1 MMIPTMMMMMLMMI
15 STWSNS
21 SRLLLTCIATSC
33 SIWPWTWFSFL
44 CGDDYQQSLI
54 QFTRSQSR
62 SLSPAVVWSLQSVAL
77 FPLPKFEPSNVFV
90 QLCFIIHTKLYSII
104 FNIPWPYSHK
114 YYLFECKPLSPPNFS
129 NFYAALPSK
138 LCIVRP
144 TLCCAAYCVHFICIS
159 AFGLTCLLTAFLPTS
174 PLPQSSK
181 QTKQKTETNKQT
193 NKKQKDYL
201 HPSLPFLA
209 HSELSKCSLLLPAS
223 KKNENQ
229 EDIDI
234 DVDIGDQ
241 TMTSIWMTI
250 VKWQT

>member
-1 MMIPTMMMMMLMMI
+1 MESRCTKIFLGVLFAQITKAKQYQSISSPGSARTLSCVFCCSQTVSERKTLYLKDESSILTMIPTMMMMMMMMMMI

-44 CGDDYQQSLI
+44 CGDDYQPSLI

-77 FPLPKFEPSNVFV
+77 FPLPKFEPTNVFV

-138 LCIVRP
+138 LCIVQHTVLCS
-144 TLCCAAYCVHFICIS
+144 TLCALYLHFCFWPHISSHCILAYIS
-159 AFGLTCLLTAFLPTS
+159 FATV
-174 PLPQSSK
+174 
-181 QTKQKTETNKQT
+181 KQT
-193 NKKQKDYL
+193 NKTEK
-201 HPSLPFLA
+201 
-209 HSELSKCSLLLPAS
+209 LPAS
-223 KKNENQ
+223 
-229 EDIDI
+229 
-234 DVDIGDQ
+234 
-241 TMTSIWMTI
+241 
-250 VKWQT
+250 

>member
-1 MMIPTMMMMMLMMI
+1 MMMMLMMI

-144 TLCCAAYCVHFICIS
+144 TLCCAAHCVHFICIS
-159 AFGLTCLLTAFLPTS
+159 AFGLTFLLTAFLPTS

-181 QTKQKTETNKQT
+181 QTKNRKVTCILASLSLLTVSWASAASF
-193 NKKQKDYL
+193 
-201 HPSLPFLA
+201 SLPARRMKIRRTLILMWTLETRQW
-209 HSELSKCSLLLPAS
+209 HRYGWP
-223 KKNENQ
+223 
-229 EDIDI
+229 
-234 DVDIGDQ
+234 
-241 TMTSIWMTI
+241 
-250 VKWQT
+250 